1 MLVAI
6 KNIASE
12 FRFLRLIAHIQRNKA
27 MFGYLPEISDGRI
40 DVHDVGMGLTG
51 KSLPQQVFG
60 PFGRLSKEWIS
71 CLKSIDR

>member
-1 MLVAI
+1 
-6 KNIASE
+6 
-12 FRFLRLIAHIQRNKA
+12 
-27 MFGYLPEISDGRI
+27 MFGDLPEISDRRI
-40 DVHDVGMGLTG
+40 DVHDAGGVLAG